1 MEILI
6 LKLTI
11 LIDRCCRRYYS
22 RATQTDLIEK
32 NINGKVSNRVENGKI
47 KTVRAALPFLP
58 KPLVHQASTV
68 SEDKA
73 TMVLGVV
80 FSSFVICWAPFFIV
94 NLVVALCGQVC
105 SVPAF
110 IGDMSLWLG
119 YTSSTINPLIY
130 TAFNIKFRRSFGNIL
145 LCRKNSFQ
153 CQKTGNKSF

>member
-1 MEILI
+1 MEILL

-22 RATQTDLIEK
+22 RATQTDFIEK
-32 NINGKVSNRVENGKI
+32 PINGKVVTNCENGRI
-47 KTVRAALPFLP
+47 RTVRAALPFLP

-80 FSSFVICWAPFFIV
+80 FSTFVICWAPFFIV
-94 NLVVALCGQVC
+94 NLVVALCGQMC
-105 SVPAF
+105 SLPSF
-110 IGDMSLWLG
+110 IVEMSLWLG

-130 TAFNIKFRRSFGNIL
+130 TAFNNNFRRSFGNIL
-145 LCRKNSFQ
+145 LCKKTPFNVRKQ
-153 CQKTGNKSF
+153 